1 MEINKKLQR
10 FLSLN
15 KPFDSESSFQSLVL
29 IPRLYRAGSKPFY
42 VDTWFRLHQGVYQ
55 LGVNATAV
63 PN

>member
-1 MEINKKLQR
+1 MEINKKLQC

-55 LGVNATAV
+55 LGVNATAM

>member
-10 FLSLN
+10 FLNLN

-42 VDTWFRLHQGVYQ
+42 VDTILAFGYIKAYI
-55 LGVNATAV
+55 N
-63 PN
+63 